1 MLYFWITTAVHR
13 AQRQESTPSRFGP
26 RPKGRMRRKNHFS
39 SESSLDK
46 MATSSST
53 GSAVTT
59 PSKASSPS
67 PLVGSAVAYSRSSSG
82 GSTTLPEKSLT
93 SKRKAS
99 TTSLTLWLL
108 INLNDWPT
116 IFQKRHSVPSS
127 IQALQVLFAIMV
139 RVLMTGYA
147 RFLFFVPKTKAIR
160 NLELIKIR
168 LTKYVQLN
176 SCK

>member
-13 AQRQESTPSRFGP
+13 AQRQETTPSRFGP

-93 SKRKAS
+93 TKRKAS

-108 INLNDWPT
+108 ISEIWMTDLQF
-116 IFQKRHSVPSS
+116 FQRRHSVPFS

-139 RVLMTGYA
+139 
-147 RFLFFVPKTKAIR
+147 F
-160 NLELIKIR
+160 
-168 LTKYVQLN
+168 
-176 SCK
+176 SCAKGQSNQKSRTHQNTSD

>member
-108 INLNDWPT
+108 ISEIWMTDLQFFKSATVCLN
-116 IFQKRHSVPSS
+116 SGSAS
-127 IQALQVLFAIMV
+127 I
-139 RVLMTGYA
+139 
-147 RFLFFVPKTKAIR
+147 IR
-160 NLELIKIR
+160 NHGAGFDDWICPFSFFLCQRPKQSEI
-168 LTKYVQLN
+168 
-176 SCK
+176 